1 METIHVTFDE
11 LTVMASKQFIQVA
24 ATPSIVDIV
33 GLPSS
38 TTIDLDATSTS
49 SSSTKQQQK
58 SSIISQGVEEPIPNA
73 QFDDPCHEPLHDV
86 STSQESSS
94 NVKID
99 EFGEVLKN
107 KARLVAQ
114 GFRQKEGI
122 DFEESFSPVARI
134 EAIRIFLVNATN
146 KNTTIYQMDIKTAFL
161 NGELK
166 EEIYVSQSEGFVD

>member
-1 METIHVTFDE
+1 MVFKLFRLV
-11 LTVMASKQFIQVA
+11 LTRLTLGSSLGASVLTGEISDWLVCTLGKSKKSSHQPKAEDTNKEKLYLLYMDLCGLMLVQSINGKNAVSLVQVA

-94 NVKID
+94 NV
-99 EFGEVLKN
+99 
-107 KARLVAQ
+107 
-114 GFRQKEGI
+114 
-122 DFEESFSPVARI
+122 
-134 EAIRIFLVNATN
+134 
-146 KNTTIYQMDIKTAFL
+146 
-161 NGELK
+161 
-166 EEIYVSQSEGFVD
+166 